1 MIQLKEFL
9 LKNYKLWLFI
19 IIVIAVI
26 LFFRDSNIEQQ
37 KQIETL
43 SKKSNEEI
51 LIQNIKT
58 KKEFIIDIT
67 NEIKV
72 KELLLELNKKQEVC
86 FKQQLNRLIEWLEY
100 QINYCDDINNLN
112 KFQGLD

>member
-1 MIQLKEFL
+1 MEKLKEFF

-26 LFFRDSNIEQQ
+26 LFFRSSNIEQQ
-37 KQIETL
+37 KQIEIL

-51 LIQNIKT
+51 IIQSIKT
-58 KKEFIIDIT
+58 KKEFIINIT
-67 NEIKV
+67 NEIKA
-72 KELLLELNKKQEVC
+72 KELLLELNKKQELC

-100 QINYCDDINNLN
+100 QIDYCNDKNNLD